1 MLFSPERFLIHMYQS
16 CHTILHLILGMYLS
30 GLLNQPGHF
39 PPPPLS
45 NQNSLPSV
53 PIQNQ
58 THATRWFSNRMKAI
72 LKPGALF
79 KRCISRRD
87 FQKAPE
93 LGFEK
98 SGGEF
103 VACTPSSWQNKSEL
117 KPGAVFWVMMLM
129 TMMMMRRRI
138 LAMTIMIYRPPSSWM
153 PRFSFKIPM
162 RMTENLGPGS
172 LMNAFYLIKIL
183 IPSIKNTKC
192 LFGNELCIFVLD
204 ASCAQDATALK
215 PYCDIPA
222 IPNSPSCSDWTCS
235 KSSLNRPAARTAP

>member
-1 MLFSPERFLIHMYQS
+1 MYQS

-30 GLLNQPGHF
+30 VAFEPTQPF
-39 PPPPLS
+39 PPTS

-117 KPGAVFWVMMLM
+117 KPGAVFGVMMLM
-129 TMMMMRRRI
+129 RRRRRRI
-138 LAMTIMIYRPPSSWM
+138 LAMTIMIYRPPSSCM

-162 RMTENLGPGS
+162 TMTENLGPGS

-183 IPSIKNTKC
+183 ICLIPSIKNTKW
-192 LFGNELCIFVLD
+192 LETNYASLCWMFHVHKMQLPWSHIVTFQRFQT
-204 ASCAQDATALK
+204 AQVAQTGH
-215 PYCDIPA
+215 
-222 IPNSPSCSDWTCS
+222 
-235 KSSLNRPAARTAP
+235 APKAH